1 MTAPSEK
8 EYYYECDSGFKGWK
22 KATTDLAIRKMFRFY
37 GGVKV
42 WRVDRDGTKTLV
54 HKQNNK
60 GERLPIR

>member
-1 MTAPSEK
+1 MN

-22 KATTDLAIRKMFRFY
+22 KATHDLAIRKMFRMY

-54 HKQNNK
+54 HKQDNN
-60 GERLPIR
+60 GNRLPIR